1 MVMAHCC
8 MCDDKEGEGDVCV
21 RCREEPGE
29 LGALPGRVGGWVH
42 RDTALQLLTSQKPK
56 ANSTVPIMMAPW
68 NTPPM
73 PSSRVTALRRVMAVL
88 LVGLGALVTSYTFR
102 NTSSPCCSGSAP
114 AACSNVMVRAGWLHG
129 LGARAVLQGVGCR

>member
-1 MVMAHCC
+1 VH
-8 MCDDKEGEGDVCV
+8 GGG
-21 RCREEPGE
+21 R
-29 LGALPGRVGGWVH
+29 GARGPARGRVSWWVPG
-42 RDTALQLLTSQKPK
+42 DAALQLLTSQKPK

-129 LGARAVLQGVGCR
+129 LCERAVLQGVGCR